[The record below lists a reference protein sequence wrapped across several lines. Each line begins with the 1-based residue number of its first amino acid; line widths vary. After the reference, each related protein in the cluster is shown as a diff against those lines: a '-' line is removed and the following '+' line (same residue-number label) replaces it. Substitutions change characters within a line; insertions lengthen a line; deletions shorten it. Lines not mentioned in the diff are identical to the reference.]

1 MVQMWSILAPLIVA
15 SAVLPAQIVVTL
27 LLARSSLR
35 AAFSW
40 VAGMTTVR
48 LIQGVLFGF
57 VFSSVEAKSDATSS
71 GLAGGLL
78 LVASLLLY
86 AGAVKKLL
94 AKEAEDE
101 DAPPPKWST
110 KIASMSPLTA
120 FAVGAG
126 YITINAKLW
135 VFTMTAIDAI
145 ADARLGATFSVL
157 IYFLFVA
164 LAQSVALTI
173 LFLAT
178 SSSSRATAVLDGLAG
193 WLKRNARIVSV
204 TLSLIFATWFLFKAL
219 GKLGVLG

>member
-1 MVQMWSILAPLIVA
+1 VKLKLNVPQGQQPAVNALTFVTIYSLASAVLFAGGIPRGSERRRDRARTLMVQVWSILAPLIVA

-57 VFSSVEAKSDATSS
+57 VFSSVEAKSDTTSS

-101 DAPPPKWST
+101 DAPPPKWARRSHPCHRWRPSLWAPDTSRST
-110 KIASMSPLTA
+110 QSC
-120 FAVGAG
+120 G
-126 YITINAKLW
+126 
-135 VFTMTAIDAI
+135 
-145 ADARLGATFSVL
+145 
-157 IYFLFVA
+157 FL
-164 LAQSVALTI
+164 
-173 LFLAT
+173 
-178 SSSSRATAVLDGLAG
+178 R
-193 WLKRNARIVSV
+193 
-204 TLSLIFATWFLFKAL
+204 
-219 GKLGVLG
+219 